1 MKKILLFLGFCTILP
16 FDAKSQDKAKFSLEG
31 EYGLNGN
38 FFVRDYEE
46 RNSTIGRNFYNKN
59 FIGPIGGLNLRYRFN
74 KKSSIG
80 FGYAR
85 SVNSKEVNYSTTLPN
100 NFGVAIQYFDIRHI
114 NKFWQFYYERRLQQK
129 KNCISAE
136 GGLFY
141 LRSNQQELEVSIYGI
156 IFEERGFAHYKLE
169 EAGVFLGAQFSRKID
184 TKFNLGIKTRVYY
197 LVSTGSLEAITLT
210 PTLSYNF

>member
-1 MKKILLFLGFCTILP
+1 MNRLS
-16 FDAKSQDKAKFSLEG
+16 AEA

-46 RNSTIGRNFYNKN
+46 RNSPIGRNFYNKN
-59 FIGPIGGLNLRYRFN
+59 FIGPIGGVNLKYRFN

-100 NFGVAIQYFDIRHI
+100 NFEVAIQYFNIRHI
-114 NKFWQFYYERRLQQK
+114 NKFWQLYYERRLQQK

-141 LRSNQQELEVSIYGI
+141 LRSNQQELDASIYGI
-156 IFEERGFAHYKLE
+156 NFEERGFEHYKLE
-169 EAGVFLGAQFSRKID
+169 EAGVFFGAQFSRKID
-184 TKFNLGIKTRVYY
+184 TKFYLGIKTRVYY
-197 LVSTGSLEAITLT
+197 TVSTGSLEAITLT